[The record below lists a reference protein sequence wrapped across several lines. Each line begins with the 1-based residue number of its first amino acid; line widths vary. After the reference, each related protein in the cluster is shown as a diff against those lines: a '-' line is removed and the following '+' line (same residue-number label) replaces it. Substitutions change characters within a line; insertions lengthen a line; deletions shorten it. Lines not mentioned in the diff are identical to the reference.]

1 MYVSDGRDMAI
12 EFASLGSGSSGNA
25 TIVRTA
31 NACVLVDCGFSLTEL
46 QRRAAKL
53 GVHLTDLDALFVTH
67 EHSDHIKGAGVLS
80 RKLQLPIYMTPATH
94 LARPLQSLTSVVY
107 FNDYQPVT
115 IKDLEIRPVP
125 IPHDAADPVGY
136 VFCNQDTRVGVLT
149 DLGSFTDRIVEAYA
163 GCHGL
168 LLEANHDLEMLAR
181 GPYSYF
187 LKQRVGGRWGHLNNH
202 QAKSFIQ
209 SLDTNCL
216 QQLVLAHISAK
227 NNTPAKV
234 LETFSFCPPSH
245 RLELASQTD
254 GSRWFS
260 VPLCDA
266 TPAPLMLDVAS
277 QSG

>member
-1 MYVSDGRDMAI
+1 MTI
-12 EFASLGSGSSGNA
+12 EFASLGSGSRGNA

-31 NACVLVDCGFSLTEL
+31 NTCVLVDCGFSLTEL

-67 EHSDHIKGAGVLS
+67 EHSDHIKGVGVLS
-80 RKLQLPIYMTPATH
+80 RKLQLPIYMTPGTH
-94 LARPLQSLTSVVY
+94 LTRPLQSLTSVAY
-107 FNDYQPVT
+107 FNDYQPVI

-125 IPHDAADPVGY
+125 VPHDAADPVGY
-136 VFCNQDTRVGVLT
+136 VFCSQDTRVGVLT
-149 DLGSFTDRIVEAYA
+149 DLGSFTERILEAYA

-181 GPYSYF
+181 GPYPYV

-202 QAKSFIQ
+202 QAKSFIE
-209 SLDTNCL
+209 SLDASSL

-227 NNTPAKV
+227 NNTSAKV
-234 LETFSFCPPSH
+234 LEAFSFCPPSH

-260 VPLCDA
+260 VPLRDA
-266 TPAPLMLDVAS
+266 ELTPLILGVAS
-277 QSG
+277 RVR